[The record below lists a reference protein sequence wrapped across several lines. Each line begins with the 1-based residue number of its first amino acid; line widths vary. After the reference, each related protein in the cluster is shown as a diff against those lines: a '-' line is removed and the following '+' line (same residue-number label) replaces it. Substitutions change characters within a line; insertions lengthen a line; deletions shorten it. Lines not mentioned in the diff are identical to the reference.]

1 MGWQIIKP
9 TRFSIARKGKQCWSR
24 FVRLSSP
31 GALCAVASGC
41 TGNKWFHQAA
51 IVWGRSVCT
60 QHSQQLVYF
69 SYLFIYLHLQ
79 PNIHSVERH
88 QYRRN
93 TIPEFVGQTILVG
106 WGEPTAIAA
115 KIHFKESFETQCW
128 VPRWFSNQERFGWM
142 SMIGSNAPTSAT
154 TKGEADAAEN
164 CQRIN
169 KSVITASN
177 EERVT
182 LVKSGKCN
190 KSIGTKTRIDV
201 NPSFVP
207 EIFKKC

>member
-31 GALCAVASGC
+31 GAVCAVASGC

-93 TIPEFVGQTILVG
+93 TIPECFSQTIVKVSQLLSRQKVTSKNHLKPNVGFLAGSRIKRGLVECQWLVQMHQSAQPQRG
-106 WGEPTAIAA
+106 KLMQQRIG
-115 KIHFKESFETQCW
+115 KESIK
-128 VPRWFSNQERFGWM
+128 V
-142 SMIGSNAPTSAT
+142 
-154 TKGEADAAEN
+154 
-164 CQRIN
+164 
-169 KSVITASN
+169 
-177 EERVT
+177 
-182 LVKSGKCN
+182 
-190 KSIGTKTRIDV
+190 
-201 NPSFVP
+201 
-207 EIFKKC
+207 